1 MDAEMLVS
9 KGLRGMRN
17 LLFACIVALFAALIG
32 FIPALAASG
41 RVINTNDVLQISV
54 LYQNELNATSRV
66 DPDGTIDLPYAGRI
80 KAGGLTTGSLAA
92 KIAGILKE
100 KGLVKSPQ
108 VTVEL
113 TTFGMQ
119 ISVLGAVGQPGN
131 QVLDRPS
138 TIMQI
143 LARAGGIRE
152 DAGAAVIVVH
162 TRGGIRR
169 IDAKALFEGRI
180 NTNLVLNN
188 NDTIY
193 VEQGAVYYLY
203 GYVAR
208 PGQFPL
214 NRAKM
219 TVRQAIAEGGGVGP
233 LGTDWWRLRIRRQ
246 VHGVIEEISPD
257 LDDPVEPNDTIV
269 VNERIF

>member
-1 MDAEMLVS
+1 
-9 KGLRGMRN
+9 MRK
-17 LLFACIVALFAALIG
+17 LLFAWIFVLLGGLFVCT
-32 FIPALAASG
+32 PALAASG

-54 LYQNELNATSRV
+54 LYQTELNVTARV

-80 KAGGLTTGSLAA
+80 QAGGLTTGGLAA

-100 KGLVKSPQ
+100 KGLVKAPQ

-113 TTFGMQ
+113 SSFGLQ
-119 ISVLGAVGQPGN
+119 VSVLGAVGQPGN
-131 QVLDRPS
+131 LVLDRPS

-152 DAGAAVIVVH
+152 EAGAAIIVVH

-169 IDAKALFEGRI
+169 INAKALFEGAS

-188 NDTIY
+188 NDSIY
-193 VEQGAVYYLY
+193 VEQGAIYYLY
-203 GYVAR
+203 GYVNK
-208 PGQFPL
+208 PGQYPL
-214 NRAKM
+214 NREKM
-219 TVRQAIAEGGGVGP
+219 TVRQAIAEAGGVNS

-246 VHGVIEEISPD
+246 INGAIVEISPD
-257 LDDPVEPNDTIV
+257 LDDPVEPNDTII

>member
-1 MDAEMLVS
+1 MEQEILAS
-9 KGLRGMRN
+9 KRPNGMRK
-17 LLFACIVALFAALIG
+17 LLFAWLVALLGGLLVCA
-32 FIPALAASG
+32 PALAASG

-54 LYQNELNATSRV
+54 LYQTELNVTARV
-66 DPDGTIDLPYAGRI
+66 DPDGSIDLPYAGRI
-80 KAGGLTTGSLAA
+80 QAGGLTTGGLAA

-100 KGLVKSPQ
+100 KGLVKAPQ

-113 TTFGMQ
+113 STFGLQ
-119 ISVLGAVGQPGN
+119 VSVLGAVGQPGN
-131 QVLDRPS
+131 LVLDRPS
-138 TIMQI
+138 NIMQI

-152 DAGAAVIVVH
+152 DAGAAIIVVH

-169 IDAKALFEGRI
+169 IDAKALLEGRT

-203 GYVAR
+203 GYVNK

-214 NRAKM
+214 NRDKL
-219 TVRQAIAEGGGVGP
+219 TVRQAIAEGGGVAP
-233 LGTDWWRLRIRRQ
+233 LGTDWWRLRIRRK
-246 VHGVIEEISPD
+246 VNGAIVEISPD
-257 LDDPVEPNDTIV
+257 LDDPIEPNDTIV

>member
-1 MDAEMLVS
+1 MEEKMVAS
-9 KGLRGMRN
+9 KGLCRMRK
-17 LLFACIVALFAALIG
+17 LIFAWIVALLGGLLVCA
-32 FIPALAASG
+32 PALAASG

-54 LYQNELNATSRV
+54 LYQTELNATTRV

-80 KAGGLTTGSLAA
+80 QAGGLTTGSLAA
-92 KIAGILKE
+92 KIAGILKD
-100 KGLVKSPQ
+100 KGLVKAPQ

-113 TTFGMQ
+113 STFGMQ
-119 ISVLGAVGQPGN
+119 VSVLGAVGLPGN
-131 QVLDRPS
+131 LVLDRPS

-152 DAGAAVIVVH
+152 EAGAAIIVVH

-169 IDAKALFEGRI
+169 IDAKALFEGRS

-203 GYVAR
+203 GYVNK

-214 NRAKM
+214 NREKM

-246 VHGVIEEISPD
+246 INGVIAEISPD
-257 LDDPVEPNDTIV
+257 LDDLVEPNDTIV